1 MPRGLA
7 FFWGLN
13 MPNHNYFG
21 DKTILDAQIINT
33 LKEQAEKLYS
43 RRLSVLARKLK
54 WDRVKLWRLLTGEQ
68 AMRLGEFLKLCEALK
83 LVPHQLL
90 KIVGA

>member
-1 MPRGLA
+1 MPYGSV
-7 FFWGLN
+7 FFWGAN
-13 MPNHNYFG
+13 VSSHNYMG
-21 DKTILDAQIINT
+21 DKSILDTQIIKT
-33 LKEQAEKLYS
+33 LKDQAEKLYN

-54 WDRVKLWRLLTGEQ
+54 WDRAKLWRLLTGEQ
-68 AMRLGEFLKLCEALK
+68 TMRLGEFLMLCDALK